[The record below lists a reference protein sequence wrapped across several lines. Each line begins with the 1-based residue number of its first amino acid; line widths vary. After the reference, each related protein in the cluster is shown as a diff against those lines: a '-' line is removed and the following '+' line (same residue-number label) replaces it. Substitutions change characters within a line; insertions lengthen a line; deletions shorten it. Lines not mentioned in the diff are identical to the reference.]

1 MEKNVG
7 DADKIGRI
15 IVGLVLLSLL
25 FILNGNAKYL
35 GLIGIVPLGTAFLG
49 FCPLYPMMK
58 INTLKKK
65 LGGK

>member
-7 DADKIGRI
+7 GADKIGRI

-25 FILNGNAKYL
+25 FILDGNAKYF

-65 LGGK
+65 LSGK